1 MRGSEVA
8 LYSAIAAT
16 TIVCLLFLPR
26 TRAFVSKVTPT
37 RSKSSAPRLTR
48 LPNGMPVMP
57 DDTVKYTQVPKVG
70 SVFTATTIPSGL
82 LKEHN
87 TKKGTWGLIRVLKG
101 QLEYK
106 IIELEKSTHVL
117 DKDNHGIIEPT
128 KLHQVKALTDD
139 LEFVVE
145 FWRVP
150 GTGMV
155 NEKREGL
162 TE

>member
-1 MRGSEVA
+1 LRQR
-8 LYSAIAAT
+8 YN
-16 TIVCLLFLPR
+16 
-26 TRAFVSKVTPT
+26 
-37 RSKSSAPRLTR
+37 SSTLCA
-48 LPNGMPVMP
+48 
-57 DDTVKYTQVPKVG
+57 K
-70 SVFTATTIPSGL
+70 ATTIPSGL

-106 IIELEKSTHVL
+106 IIETDKSTHVL

-162 TE
+162 NE